1 MVIRDVIHNDITI
14 TDLTIKKLIRTIEF
28 QRLRKIKQ
36 LGLTYL
42 IFPSAEHS
50 RFSHSIGVYH
60 LAGKTIKLLGENY
73 NFNQDDV
80 DAFLIASLLHDV
92 GHGPMSHTSEEFFH
106 FKHEQFSVDLISGET
121 EINKVLKE
129 QCQNLIEPIVAYINK
144 THPNKILTNLLSGS
158 IDVDRMDYLFRDSHH
173 VGVTYGEFDYNR
185 LMKIMTIYEDKLVYL
200 EKGIHTIEDF
210 IMCRY
215 HMFSQVYLNDKSIG
229 YEFLAKEIL
238 TRLKELYVSNA
249 DINTDIELLKPF
261 LNADIKIPDYISMN
275 DYIMFSIFES
285 LAVNEKDE
293 KLRILASAF
302 IHNTLDTC
310 KKANSDF
317 EIQTAPIAK
326 KIYNESIMILCDN
339 GLVKKLEDVSPLIKF
354 IKEDLKI
361 KHEIR
366 TFFVSK
372 NEK

>member
-60 LAGKTIKLLGENY
+60 LAKKTIELLGENY
-73 NFNQDDV
+73 DFNQDDV
-80 DAFLIASLLHDV
+80 DALLIASLLHDV
-92 GHGPMSHTSEEFFH
+92 GHGPMSHTSEDFFG
-106 FKHEQFSVDLISGET
+106 FKHEQISIDLICGPT
-121 EINKVLKE
+121 EINKILKQ
-129 QCQNLIEPIVAYINK
+129 QCPHLIEPIVAYINK
-144 THPNKILTNLLSGS
+144 THNNKILTGLLSGS

-173 VGVTYGEFDYNR
+173 AGVTYGEFDYNR
-185 LMKIMTIYEDKLVYL
+185 LMKIMTIHNDELVYL

-229 YEFLAKEIL
+229 YEFLAKQIL
-238 TRLKELYVSNA
+238 ARLKQLHESDA
-249 DINTDIELLKPF
+249 IIKTDIELLKPF
-261 LNADIKIPDYISMN
+261 LNANIKIPDYVLMN

-285 LAVNEKDE
+285 LALNEEDE
-293 KLRILASAF
+293 KLKTLASAF
-302 IHNTLDTC
+302 IHNALGTVKKSPLDIEIKT
-310 KKANSDF
+310 NSIF
-317 EIQTAPIAK
+317 K
-326 KIYNESIMILCDN
+326 KIYNESVMILCED
-339 GLVKKLEDVSPLIKF
+339 GAIKKLEEVSPLIKF

-361 KHEIR
+361 KHETR
-366 TFFVSK
+366 TFYVSA
-372 NEK
+372 NEN